1 MSHKP
6 QKQIAD
12 AKRQPVTYDDD
23 YTEQLWA
30 CVNSG
35 QVEADQLVA
44 HVQAS
49 EIEHK
54 EQS

>member
-1 MSHKP
+1 MSHSP
-6 QKQIAD
+6 QKQQFD

-35 QVEADQLVA
+35 QAEPDQPVA